1 MFSVTSHI
9 SDKISKVTD
18 IRYNKIRQD
27 STFSIKVADHLEIK
41 VMELNIFLFDPK
53 KVGVS
58 CTNLF
63 NI

>member
-18 IRYNKIRQD
+18 IRFNKIRQD

-41 VMELNIFLFDPK
+41 VMKLNIL
-53 KVGVS
+53 KVV
-58 CTNLF
+58 
-63 NI
+63 